1 MHPPADKL
9 LLEPYDYL
17 EANPGKDFRSKMIA
31 AFDLWIKVSASEKE
45 LIKRI
50 VSMLHTA
57 SLLYDKRV
65 HQLS

>member
-1 MHPPADKL
+1 MNGDKL
-9 LLEPYDYL
+9 LLEPYEYL

-31 AFDLWIKVSASEKE
+31 AFDLWLKVSKEEKD

-57 SLLYDKRV
+57 SLL
-65 HQLS
+65 